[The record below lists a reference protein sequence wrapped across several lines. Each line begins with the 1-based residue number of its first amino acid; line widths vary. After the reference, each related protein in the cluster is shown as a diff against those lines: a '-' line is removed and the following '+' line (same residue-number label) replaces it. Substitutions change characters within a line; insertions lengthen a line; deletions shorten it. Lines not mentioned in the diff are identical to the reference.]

1 MLYFQILIDAITQ
14 ARLMLCRNMVILESA
29 FQILIGAISQSG
41 TVICWEEENMN
52 NTGYSELLNTI
63 GLGNIDIGYF
73 FIGLAVL
80 LVILLILV
88 ICLIVKTQKLK
99 RRLDKFVLGK
109 DGVSLEQDIIALF
122 EDNKFLKINTDKN
135 KADIRTLYKRMETAY
150 QKMGLVKYDAFQ
162 QMGGKLSFSLAL
174 LNENNDGFIINYVHS
189 TDGCYSYTKEI
200 ISGECSITLGK
211 EEQKA
216 LSIAMGEDKK

>member
-99 RRLDKFVLGK
+99 RRLDKFILGK

-174 LNENNDGFIINYVHS
+174 LNENNDGFIINSVHS